1 MLASQI
7 RHIALT
13 DGGAV
18 WRTWHGMAQILF
30 PYFATSAWVTS
41 MVNFSRASH
50 RLAGSH
56 GAASR
61 DVRYSSLLPPVLRRV
76 GASSFS
82 SPGHG
87 LGGRSGS
94 VSLD

>member
-30 PYFATSAWVTS
+30 PYFATSAGVTA
-41 MVNFSRASH
+41 MVNSAGHHIGWRATMALLPVMCGIHRSYRLYFAGSAQALSQAPAMAFAAGAGASH
-50 RLAGSH
+50 
-56 GAASR
+56 
-61 DVRYSSLLPPVLRRV
+61 
-76 GASSFS
+76 
-82 SPGHG
+82 
-87 LGGRSGS
+87 
-94 VSLD
+94 